1 MSAERIIGIDFGTST
16 SVIRVKRYSNGQP
29 VDDRL
34 SKQDVIFNSSSP
46 MVPTLI
52 QRTNNGTYYG
62 YEALVNKKGST
73 IYQNFKINLESSDV
87 EVKKEARALT
97 EEFFAYMA
105 KEYKSQSEG
114 GHFGEQ
120 SDVEKTIVSY
130 PVKWSDDTKAF
141 MIKAAQKAGFKNV
154 EGVDE
159 AQAAIH
165 AVTVQSEDYLTKNGL
180 FRAGIPCNI
189 LLIDMGAGTTDLV
202 LCRHTPGKKPKNEI
216 LCTWP
221 KKGDILFGGSEVEG
235 ILSSYV
241 KTKLPEDT
249 ADIILKNNGAKEFKT
264 WKETVVSPALSRNE
278 IVEEFSNI
286 DMLADALG
294 VDVEPYDL
302 DRNKFETYAND
313 YLSKLPKLIKDCIE
327 ASGLDNSKIELV
339 ILTGGHSQWYFVK
352 EMLTDISKINLPLI
366 QKDPKR
372 IIQIT
377 RPQETVALGMVY
389 KPLSADIK
397 AEMPKGTTASTA
409 NNTGRNT
416 AHTPKNTTVNASL
429 SSLSLRQRY
438 TMPTNREEI
447 IRYYQRN
454 ARHLIHTTNDKSGW
468 AVFAVRCDGVLL
480 LNDLVSMRDIEGD
493 VAAIGKTIR
502 IAEPYIVKNNGCVV
516 KGTFGSV
523 DSDYNNYKKSISAWR
538 DIVLIDSG
546 VDHTVG
552 LKNDGTVVGTF
563 CDTIDLSRSKAATAA
578 TAVKGWRDIKS
589 IACGFDFTIGLKE
602 DGTIYLA
609 GENLG
614 SYYAGC
620 RSWRDIVQ
628 IDAGLGFCVGL
639 KNYGT
644 IAVHDNIGNFIRATQ
659 KDQCWDDIVSVAAC
673 YDFIIG
679 VKSNGTVVTTDRI
692 YGVNFDDWHNIIA
705 VVAEPT
711 LTTFTDYFCIIGITD
726 SGEVLKKVYQVKRS
740 FLSGAFKSCTLLES
754 KRFPWKLF

>member
-327 ASGLDNSKIELV
+327 ASGLDSSKIELV

-454 ARHLIHTTNDKSGW
+454 ARHLIHVRGSF
-468 AVFAVRCDGVLL
+468 VYAVRCDGVLL
-480 LNDLVSMRDIEGD
+480 GNDCFGNLLSDIKD
-493 VAAIGKTIR
+493 VATIGAAGIS
-502 IAEPYIVKNNGCVV
+502 EPDIVKNNGCVV
-516 KGTFGSV
+516 KGKHGATNP
-523 DSDYNNYKKSISAWR
+523 DYINYGKSISAWR
-538 DIVLIDSG
+538 DIVLVDSG
-546 VDHTVG
+546 VNHTVG
-552 LKNDGTVVGTF
+552 LKYDGTVVGTF
-563 CDTIDLSRSKAATAA
+563 CDPMDSSRRKAATAA

-602 DGTIYLA
+602 DGTVDLA

-628 IDAGLGFCVGL
+628 IDADRGYCVGL
-639 KNYGT
+639 KNDGT

-673 YDFIIG
+673 YDFVIG

-705 VVAEPT
+705 VVAD
-711 LTTFTDYFCIIGITD
+711 LTFNDHFCILGITD